1 MKRKALEDEV
11 EESPVRKK
19 CRITA
24 WQRHLQKYA
33 STEGSTTTIVL
44 LELNQF
50 CVKLVEGKEA
60 LGISHAFFNKKASA
74 AYKELSSSEKEK
86 LEQEVPSEYMSKQQ
100 VQRRVQ
106 RIFKSIQNQVSCNTY
121 SALKIP

>member
-44 LELNQF
+44 T
-50 CVKLVEGKEA
+50 
-60 LGISHAFFNKKASA
+60 
-74 AYKELSSSEKEK
+74 
-86 LEQEVPSEYMSKQQ
+86 
-100 VQRRVQ
+100 
-106 RIFKSIQNQVSCNTY
+106 KSILCKTGRRERSSGHKPCFFQQKS
-121 SALKIP
+121 

>member
-1 MKRKALEDEV
+1 M
-11 EESPVRKK
+11 
-19 CRITA
+19 
-24 WQRHLQKYA
+24 
-33 STEGSTTTIVL
+33 
-44 LELNQF
+44 
-50 CVKLVEGKEA
+50 VEGKEA

-86 LEQEVPSEYMSKQQ
+86 LEQEVPSEYMSKQI
-100 VQRRVQ
+100 QRRVQ